1 MTNPESKVIETRKT
15 VLRDIVITL
24 VLLIFIT
31 LIVYQVA
38 SSISSLLF
46 VNKISDKEVV
56 AFRYTNRNIPFACGD
71 IIDDISGQRMFSLN
85 VSLENQAYYL
95 YSENLSSSNIRDVSV
110 ITLNGK
116 EFPVLWPSEVDNG
129 TERIINGR
137 FTNFYKLGTKESVS
151 VLVVENFREPDLLD
165 LVVSTNRLLLCQIA
179 VILTALTAIVFLS
192 SLGVMIALWAALP
205 ERKKTEK
212 K

>member
-1 MTNPESKVIETRKT
+1 
-15 VLRDIVITL
+15 
-24 VLLIFIT
+24 